1 MEVLFKRENANDKN
15 HFGLSKKRLLIV
27 SLVLGAFLLPLS
39 GIFSNDAMAVACDND
54 HKVRVPGLDKECYDQ
69 PNKGGLTR
77 TTNAMLHGE
86 DCFYRLEVGGKKFCR
101 DKNSSASYYIEGN
114 KRFYWN
120 EKLKKYSIQTGAKKT
135 LTDKEVEKKVQQQ
148 AKQQSQ
154 NPTPALSGDSPF
166 MNDPNGQGA
175 GEVADELDD
184 KCSAGLLGFGWLLC
198 PGANMLESYI
208 NGLLNWV
215 DDSMQWTVLA
225 DGDSPIL
232 ETWKK
237 FLPIANLAFAI
248 VFLVLVYSMATSTG
262 LSNYEIKKIL
272 PKLIITAIAVN
283 LSFYICAIA
292 VDLSN
297 IAGNGLF
304 NLLSGEGGNKW
315 KIGASGLFMNASE
328 IILMV
333 VAFFMFG
340 GTIAIALLVIFAAV
354 VFRQVALAVLIVVSS
369 VAIACY
375 MLPNT
380 RTVFD
385 KWKDFFIKLLLV
397 YPMFGA
403 VWGASHLVSEM
414 MAPGDTG
421 EIIQNSTN
429 VPNFAVQFICMMAPA
444 LAIIPL
450 FKASGGLMQMA
461 ANASQRGLNST
472 GLGGKMNAAGRAAGR
487 RATDPARRRIQ
498 SGLGNAG
505 GALATKG
512 ANLPVVGGAL
522 GRAAVASQA
531 WGAQGNSQLD
541 QKAMAN
547 ANQALNKYSAAQ
559 QKEIA
564 TSGKWTD
571 KNGKQHAVDDY
582 TYRAAMEANAEHMQP
597 DDVEKM
603 MKNANSR
610 ANNLKGDAASNFRQ
624 SAANAA
630 RSAKNMPANYGMVNK
645 LQGGGLNEAQYNA
658 AYDASVLDNI
668 TNMSASD
675 QASLLPTSM
684 EYYEDKAAE
693 AAVNNN
699 DDSALQNI
707 ANNAQTIKNTPELY
721 AKQSADSK
729 ANIERQIDTDYITN
743 RKNAW
748 MGTGTLS
755 PSNQSNSPTPQGPP
769 SGPPT
774 GPPNPP
780 NPPTPPNP
788 PGSSTP

>member
-39 GIFSNDAMAVACDND
+39 GIFSNDAMAVICDSN
-54 HKVRVPGLDKECYDQ
+54 HKVHVPGLDKECYNEHAKSARRD
-69 PNKGGLTR
+69 LTVF
-77 TTNAMLHGE
+77 NSSV
-86 DCFYRLEVGGKKFCR
+86 CFYYLEANGKKFCR
-101 DKNSSASYYIEGN
+101 DKDSSASYYIEGN

-120 EKLKKYSIQTGAKKT
+120 EKLNHYTIPVGAKKT
-135 LTDKEVEKKVQQQ
+135 LTDKEVEQKSQQQ
-148 AKQQSQ
+148 AKD
-154 NPTPALSGDSPF
+154 PTLKSKISDNSPF
-166 MNDPNGQGA
+166 MNDPNGQEA
-175 GEVADELDD
+175 GDTADALDD
-184 KCSAGLLGFGWLLC
+184 RCSAGLLGFGWLLC
-198 PGANMLESYI
+198 PGANMLENYI

-315 KIGASGLFMNASE
+315 NIGASGLFMNASE

-369 VAIACY
+369 VALACY

-380 RTVFD
+380 RVVFD
-385 KWKDFFIKLLLV
+385 RWKDFFIKLLLV

-421 EIIQNSTN
+421 GTIQNSTN

-444 LAIIPL
+444 VAIIPL

-461 ANASQRGLNST
+461 TNATQGGLKST
-472 GLGGKMNAAGRAAGR
+472 GLGAKMNAAGRAAGR
-487 RATDPARRRIQ
+487 RATDPARRQI
-498 SGLGNAG
+498 GKVG

-531 WGAQGNSQLD
+531 WGAQGSNQLD

-547 ANQALNKYSAAQ
+547 ANQALNQYSAAQ

-597 DDVEKM
+597 EEVEKM

-645 LQGGGLNEAQYNA
+645 LQSGGLNEAQYNA
-658 AYDASVLDNI
+658 AYDASILDNI
-668 TNMSASD
+668 KTMSASD

-684 EYYEDKAAE
+684 EYYEDKATE

-699 DDSALQNI
+699 DTSALQNI
-707 ANNAQTIKNTPELY
+707 ATNAQTIKDTPDLY
-721 AKQSADSK
+721 AKQSADSLEK
-729 ANIERQIDTDYITN
+729 IDKQIDVNYIIN
-743 RKNAW
+743 RKTTW
-748 MGTGTLS
+748 KGTGVLS

>member
-1 MEVLFKRENANDKN
+1 MEVLLRRENTNGKN

-39 GIFSNDAMAVACDND
+39 GIFSNDAMAVICDSN
-54 HKVRVPGLDKECYDQ
+54 HKVHVPGLDKECYNEHAKSARRD
-69 PNKGGLTR
+69 LTVF
-77 TTNAMLHGE
+77 NSSV
-86 DCFYRLEVGGKKFCR
+86 CFYYLEANGKKFCR
-101 DKNSSASYYIEGN
+101 DKYSSASYYIEGN

-120 EKLKKYSIQTGAKKT
+120 EKLNHYTIPVGAKKT
-135 LTDKEVEKKVQQQ
+135 LTDKEVEQKSQQQ
-148 AKQQSQ
+148 AKD
-154 NPTPALSGDSPF
+154 PTLKSKISDNSPF
-166 MNDPNGQGA
+166 MNDPNGQEA
-175 GEVADELDD
+175 GDTADALDD
-184 KCSAGLLGFGWLLC
+184 RCSAGLLGFGWLLC
-198 PGANMLESYI
+198 PGANMLENYI

-225 DGDSPIL
+225 DGNSLIL

-248 VFLVLVYSMATSTG
+248 VFLVMIYSMATSTG

-304 NLLSGEGGNKW
+304 NLLSGGGGNKW
-315 KIGASGLFMNASE
+315 SVSASGLMSVGE

-354 VFRQVALAVLIVVSS
+354 VFRQVALAALIVVSS

-380 RTVFD
+380 RAVFD

-403 VWGASHLVSEM
+403 VWGASHLVLEM

-444 LAIIPL
+444 VAIIPL
-450 FKASGGLMQMA
+450 FRASGGLMQMA
-461 ANASQRGLNST
+461 TNATQRGLKST
-472 GLGGKMNAAGRAAGR
+472 GLGVKMNAAGRAAGR
-487 RATDPARRRIQ
+487 RATDPARRQI
-498 SGLGNAG
+498 GKVG
-505 GALATKG
+505 GKLATKG

-531 WGAQGNSQLD
+531 WGAQGSNQLD

-547 ANQALNKYSAAQ
+547 ANQALNQYSAAQ

-597 DDVEKM
+597 EEVEKM

-630 RSAKNMPANYGMVNK
+630 RSAKNMPANYGMVNQ
-645 LQGGGLNEAQYNA
+645 LQNGGLDEAQYNA
-658 AYDASVLDNI
+658 AYDASILDNI
-668 TNMSASD
+668 KGMSASD

-684 EYYEDKAAE
+684 EYYEDKATE

-707 ANNAQTIKNTPELY
+707 ATNAQTIKKTPDLY
-721 AKQSADSK
+721 AKQSADSIK
-729 ANIERQIDTDYITN
+729 KIDKQIDANYITD

-748 MGTGTLS
+748 MGAGVS
-755 PSNQSNSPTPQGPP
+755 
-769 SGPPT
+769 
-774 GPPNPP
+774 
-780 NPPTPPNP
+780 PPTPPP
-788 PGSSTP
+788 KPSGSPTPPSSPGSSTP